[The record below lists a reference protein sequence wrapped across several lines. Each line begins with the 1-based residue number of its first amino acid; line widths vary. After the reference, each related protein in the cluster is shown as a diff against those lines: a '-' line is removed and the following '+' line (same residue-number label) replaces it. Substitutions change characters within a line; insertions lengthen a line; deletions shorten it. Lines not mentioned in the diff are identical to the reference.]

1 MICFNVICRTCNC
14 IVFSD
19 FSLASH
25 SLRHLHVVFFHS
37 FVEWGGCSRGEGFYP
52 LTLALLKEVG
62 LWLRTHKCGKIPC
75 QPLNPS
81 DGPNLPYGVIAWIS
95 PMNSDDSWWWWAFTF
110 NKQHDLISPHC
121 GKHLT
126 PSPTFSGSLK
136 ASYTAIFTS
145 PTSMPVSHAVFP
157 TWNLTITYNAATLLI
172 CIYFIQLMEHP
183 FMYVYKDFCVWL

>member
-1 MICFNVICRTCNC
+1 MTKKTKCDSFLIKIFSISMICFNVICRTCNC

-126 PSPTFSGSLK
+126 PSPTFSGLLHSHLHFPHLYASLTC
-136 ASYTAIFTS
+136 SI
-145 PTSMPVSHAVFP
+145 P
-157 TWNLTITYNAATLLI
+157 
-172 CIYFIQLMEHP
+172 
-183 FMYVYKDFCVWL
+183 YVKPNYYL